1 MKRILFAAVVFGII
15 ANLGCK
21 RNPPEAS
28 SESDLKGTISIS
40 GAWAMYPITVKWAEQ
55 FRKVHPKV
63 QIDISAGGAGKGM
76 ADCLSGAAD
85 LGMVSREI
93 NSAEIERG
101 AWAMAVTKD
110 AVIPTV
116 NRNNPVIDDLLKKG
130 ITRKQCEDLWILG
143 RQTNWGALTGGDCDL
158 PVHVYT
164 RSDACGAA
172 ETWACYMGHNQEDLK
187 GLGVFGDPGVAEAIR
202 QDVLGIGFNN
212 VNYAYDDATKKPMD
226 QMSAVPLDVNENGRI
241 DPEESFYEDRDALT
255 AAVAAGRYPS
265 PPARDLYLVSKGRP
279 VKKEI
284 VAFLRWIL
292 MDGQAFVSEAGY
304 VNLSAESIAAELKK
318 LDE

>member
-1 MKRILFAAVVFGII
+1 MA
-15 ANLGCK
+15 
-21 RNPPEAS
+21 
-28 SESDLKGTISIS
+28 
-40 GAWAMYPITVKWAEQ
+40 VKWAEQ

-116 NRNNPVIDDLLKKG
+116 NRNNPVIDDLLRKG
-130 ITRKQCEDLWILG
+130 ITRRQCEDLWILG
-143 RQTNWGALTGGDCDL
+143 HQTNWGVLTGGDCDL

-172 ETWACYMGHNQEDLK
+172 ETWARYMGRNQEDLK
-187 GLGVFGDPGVAEAIR
+187 GLGVFGDPGVRIILGVI
-202 QDVLGIGFNN
+202 VLGIGFNN
-212 VNYAYDDATKKPMD
+212 VNYAYDDTTKKPMD

-304 VNLSAESIAAELKK
+304 VNLPAESIAAELKK